1 MSHRALSTPGPARAI
16 AHQEGR
22 RKSLGRRMREHVWC
36 YIFIAPAVILYLM
49 FTVWPVLA
57 SWYFAFFDW
66 SGLGVP
72 TRFVGLANFEEVV
85 TNPYFWNAFKHSF
98 QFMAGMVVIQLP
110 TTLIMA
116 IILNNRRLKAASVYR
131 VIFFLPVV
139 TTTAIVG
146 IVMTYIFSPFNG
158 VVNTVLVR
166 LGLISK
172 PIHFLGQ
179 ASTALL
185 TIVVVSAWKGFGTNM
200 MYWLAGLQSIPSE
213 VYEAAKVDGASTV
226 QTFFRI
232 TLPLIRPVGLVI
244 TLFTVVG
251 ALRVFDLVKVM
262 TDGGPF
268 FLTETISVFIYRYA
282 FGSTGMPRIGF
293 ASAAGIFFGL
303 AAMILSLI
311 QGLAIRRAGTIGA
324 RGGMQ

>member
-1 MSHRALSTPGPARAI
+1 MSQRALRRPAP
-16 AHQEGR
+16 AHAHPAHAERHQ
-22 RKSLGRRMREHVWC
+22 SLGRRMREHAWC
-36 YIFIAPAVILYLM
+36 YVFIAPALVLYVM

-66 SGLGVP
+66 DGLGVP
-72 TRFVGLANFEEVV
+72 TRYVGLANFQEVI
-85 TNPYFWNAFKHSF
+85 TNSYFWNAFKNSF
-98 QFMAGMVVIQLP
+98 LFMAGLVVLQPP

-116 IILNNRRLKAASVYR
+116 IILNNPRLRAASVYR

-166 LGLISK
+166 LGMVSR

-185 TIVVVSAWKGFGTNM
+185 TIVVVAAWKGFGTNM
-200 MYWLAGLQSIPSE
+200 MYWLAGLQAIPNE

-226 QTFFRI
+226 QTFLRI

-244 TLFTVVG
+244 ILFTVVG
-251 ALRVFDLVKVM
+251 ALREFDLVKVM

-282 FGSTGMPRIGF
+282 FGSAGMPRIGF

-303 AAMILSLI
+303 AAMILSTI
-311 QGLAIRRAGTIGA
+311 QGLAIRKGGSIGTK
-324 RGGMQ
+324 GGTQ

>member
-1 MSHRALSTPGPARAI
+1 MSQRALSSPGPALALEHRGERTKTLA
-16 AHQEGR
+16 R
-22 RKSLGRRMREHVWC
+22 RIREHAWC
-36 YIFIAPAVILYLM
+36 YAFITPAVILYLM
-49 FTVWPVLA
+49 FTVWPVVA

-66 SGLGVP
+66 SGLGLP
-72 TRFVGLANFEEVV
+72 TRFVGLANFREVIG
-85 TNPYFWNAFKHSF
+85 NEYFWNAFKHSF
-98 QFMAGMVVIQLP
+98 QFMFGLVIVQLP

-116 IILNNRRLKAASVYR
+116 IVLNNPKLKGASVYR

-158 VVNTVLVR
+158 VVNTVLIR
-166 LGLISK
+166 TGLIDK

-179 ASTALL
+179 ASTALA
-185 TIVVVSAWKGFGTNM
+185 TIIVVSAWKGFGTNM
-200 MYWLAGLQSIPSE
+200 MYWLAGLQSIPHE
-213 VYEAAKVDGASTV
+213 VYEAAKVDGANTV
-226 QTFFRI
+226 QTFLRI

-251 ALRVFDLVKVM
+251 ALKVFDLVKVM

-268 FLTETISVFIYRYA
+268 FLTETVSVFIYRYA

-303 AAMILSLI
+303 AAMVLSLI
-311 QGLAIRRAGTIGA
+311 QGFAIRKGGSVGA
-324 RGGMQ
+324 RGGTQ

>member
-1 MSHRALSTPGPARAI
+1 MLQRALRRPGPARSLSVLGER
-16 AHQEGR
+16 H
-22 RKSLGRRMREHVWC
+22 KSLGRRIREHAWC
-36 YIFIAPAVILYLM
+36 YVFIAPAVVLYLM

-72 TRFVGLANFEEVV
+72 TRFVGLANFQEVV
-85 TNPYFWNAFKHSF
+85 TNSYFWNAFKHSF
-98 QFMAGMVVIQLP
+98 QFMAGLVVLQLP

-116 IILNNRRLKAASVYR
+116 IILNNSRLKAASVYR

-158 VVNTVLVR
+158 VVNTILVR
-166 LGLISK
+166 SGLFDK
-172 PIHFLGQ
+172 PVHFLGQ

-185 TIVVVSAWKGFGTNM
+185 TIIVVSAWKGFGTNM
-200 MYWLAGLQSIPSE
+200 MYWLAGLQAIPNE

-232 TLPLIRPVGLVI
+232 TVPLIRPVGLVI
-244 TLFTVVG
+244 ILFTVVG

-268 FLTETISVFIYRYA
+268 FLTETISIFIYRYA
-282 FGSTGMPRIGF
+282 FGSAGMPRIGF

-303 AAMILSLI
+303 AAMILSTI
-311 QGLAIRRAGTIGA
+311 QGLAIRKGGSIGA
-324 RGGMQ
+324 RGGTQ

>member
-1 MSHRALSTPGPARAI
+1 MLQRALRRPGPARAV
-16 AHQEGR
+16 AMASERH
-22 RKSLGRRMREHVWC
+22 KPLGRRIREHARC
-36 YIFIAPAVILYLM
+36 YVFIAPAMILYAM

-57 SWYFAFFDW
+57 SWYFSFFDW
-66 SGLGVP
+66 TGLGMP
-72 TRFVGLANFEEVV
+72 TRYVGLANFQEVA

-98 QFMAGMVVIQLP
+98 QFMVGLVAVQLP

-116 IILNNRRLKAASVYR
+116 IVLNNPRLRAASVYR
-131 VIFFLPVV
+131 IIFFLPVV

-166 LGLISK
+166 LGMVSR

-179 ASTALL
+179 ASTALA
-185 TIVVVSAWKGFGTNM
+185 TIVVVAAWKGFGTNM
-200 MYWLAGLQSIPSE
+200 MYWLAGLQAIPNE

-232 TLPLIRPVGLVI
+232 TVPLIRPVGLVI

-282 FGSTGMPRIGF
+282 FGSAGMPRIGF

-303 AAMILSLI
+303 AAMILSTI
-311 QGLAIRRAGTIGA
+311 QGLAIRRGGSMGA
-324 RGGMQ
+324 RGGTQ

>member
-22 RKSLGRRMREHVWC
+22 RKSLGQRMREHVWC

-85 TNPYFWNAFKHSF
+85 ANPYFWNAFKHSF

>member
-1 MSHRALSTPGPARAI
+1 MLQRALRRPGSARTLTL
-16 AHQEGR
+16 EGE
-22 RKSLGRRMREHVWC
+22 RKKPLGRRIREHAWC
-36 YIFIAPAVILYLM
+36 YVFITPAVILYLM

-57 SWYFAFFDW
+57 SWYFSFFDW
-66 SGLGVP
+66 TGLGFP
-72 TRFVGLANFEEVV
+72 TRYVGLDNFREVV
-85 TNPYFWNAFKHSF
+85 SNAYFWNAFKHSF
-98 QFMAGMVVIQLP
+98 QFMIGLVAVQIP

-116 IILNNRRLKAASVYR
+116 IILNGPRLRGASVYR

-158 VVNTVLVR
+158 VINTVLVQ
-166 LGLISK
+166 LGLVNR

-179 ASTALL
+179 ASTALG
-185 TIVVVSAWKGFGTNM
+185 TIVVVAAWKGFGTNM
-200 MYWLAGLQSIPSE
+200 MYWLAGLQAIPNE
-213 VYEAAKVDGASTV
+213 VYEAAKVDGASAV

-232 TLPLIRPVGLVI
+232 TVPLLKPVGLVI
-244 TLFTVVG
+244 TLLTVVG

-268 FLTETISVFIYRYA
+268 FLTETISLFIYRYA
-282 FGSTGMPRIGF
+282 FGSAGMPRIGF

-303 AAMILSLI
+303 AAMILSTI
-311 QGLAIRRAGTIGA
+311 QGLAIRRGGSMGA
-324 RGGMQ
+324 RGGIQ